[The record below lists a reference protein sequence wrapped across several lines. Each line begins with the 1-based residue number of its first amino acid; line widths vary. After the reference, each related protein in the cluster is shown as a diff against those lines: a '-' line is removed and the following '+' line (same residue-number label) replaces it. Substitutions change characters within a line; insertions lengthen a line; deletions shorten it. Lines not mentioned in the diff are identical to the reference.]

1 MSIYKWQGA
10 AGVSLN
16 DNGEVL
22 MVLQA
27 APGEDQKWTVPSG
40 GVEGNE
46 TFEECCR
53 REFFEETGYEV
64 KVIRELYT
72 KSNELKALGI
82 EIDVHYF
89 HVEIIGG
96 EQVIADPDNLIYEI
110 AWKKGEELS
119 SLPMAYSD
127 DVPLLQEFIRAL
139 K

>member
-1 MSIYKWQGA
+1 VSIYKWQGA
-10 AGVSLN
+10 AGVCLN
-16 DNGEVL
+16 GNGEVL

-27 APGEDQKWTVPSG
+27 APGEEKKWTVPSG
-40 GVEGNE
+40 GIEGNE

-96 EQVIADPDNLIYEI
+96 EQVIADPDNFIYEI
-110 AWKKGEELS
+110 AWKKGEELP
-119 SLPMAYSD
+119 SLPMSYSD
-127 DVPLLQEFIRAL
+127 DAPLLQEFIRAL